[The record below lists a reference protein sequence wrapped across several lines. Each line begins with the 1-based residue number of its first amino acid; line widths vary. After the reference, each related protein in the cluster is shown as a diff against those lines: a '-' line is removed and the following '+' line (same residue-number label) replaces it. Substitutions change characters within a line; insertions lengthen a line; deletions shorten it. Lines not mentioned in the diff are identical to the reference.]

1 MSYQLRSRK
10 SISDTL
16 DNSSTNTS
24 TSSDRLAAP
33 DTPPASLI
41 KPVDENCQNND
52 YLGKLLKVYEDQVQM
67 LKDEMNRK
75 DDMIFDLLQIINSC
89 NGKKASDSN
98 NLYIRENHIIQDSS
112 QNLPAQ
118 DLHHGSHG
126 NNNNNTPII
135 SADSKNVWRVPKNP
149 AQSIYP
155 NAAIPI
161 ETTNRYSLLQNQWLS
176 DDTGVLN
183 TASTSAITASTSEI
197 SDINTR
203 GTSPSQPKRKRR
215 GNKRTVNIL
224 GDSMVKDIK
233 QWDIQKSVPNFQVF
247 SKTFP
252 GANTKDMNDYV
263 KPSMHHQ
270 PDIIFL
276 HTGTN
281 DLRFNLSPHEIA
293 VGIMELASSMK
304 NNDNHVVVSSII
316 VRGDNLNEKA
326 AEVNSHLLRMCE
338 ESNIGY
344 KDNGNILLEHIQRGG
359 KFGGIHLNERGVDVF
374 KQSFIDLINF

>member
-1 MSYQLRSRK
+1 MAYKLRSRK
-10 SISDTL
+10 STSDTF
-16 DNSSTNTS
+16 DNSSTS
-24 TSSDRLAAP
+24 TSSDTLAAP
-33 DTPPASLI
+33 DTPPVSQM
-41 KPVDENCQNND
+41 KPIDENSHNSD
-52 YLGKLLKVYEDQVQM
+52 YLGKLLKVYEDQIQM

-75 DDMIFDLLQIINSC
+75 DDIIFDLLQIINSC
-89 NGKKASDSN
+89 NGNKASDSN
-98 NLYIRENHIIQDSS
+98 NLCRENHMIQDSS
-112 QNLPAQ
+112 PILPAQ
-118 DLHHGSHG
+118 DLHHGGHG
-126 NNNNNTPII
+126 NNSNNTSPII
-135 SADSKNVWRVPKNP
+135 SADSKNVWQVPKN
-149 AQSIYP
+149 AIQSIYP
-155 NAAIPI
+155 TAAIPL

-176 DDTGVLN
+176 DDT
-183 TASTSAITASTSEI
+183 IDIASTSE
-197 SDINTR
+197 NTASSTSESTDSNSR
-203 GTSPSQPKRKRR
+203 ETSPPQPKRKRR
-215 GNKRTVNIL
+215 GKRTVNIL

-326 AEVNSHLLRMCE
+326 ADVNSHLLRMCN
-338 ESNIGY
+338 ESNIGF
-344 KDNGNILLEHIQRGG
+344 KDNGNISLEHIQRGG